1 MAAVTTSHRSS
12 PPVPPHPP
20 LYSFGVPWPDHNEG
34 LLYTDLSSKVLVSFL
49 LFASIRIATTLIEF
63 YSSKYKNSAPLQG
76 FVGRRKP
83 SCMFSLS
90 YCFGIGA
97 NMFSCILGQLASKN
111 TQSPVVYHRLP
122 WKEPFAPYLLDVLY
136 EDNDM
141 VAGMRTARYQAIPP
155 KINRRRP
162 IEGEIDRRRSIEGEK
177 GKKKKRKRRKKEK
190 RSTYFPAPSSSAH
203 RRCPRVASACASSPP
218 AGRGR
223 FFSRARRWIV
233 SLRGEKGRGDV
244 ASTFLRP
251 VRTVRYRYRDKLG
264 TPVRTGKPALS
275 KVQVLERDAQRNQAV
290 VQVEIHS
297 GRPHQIRIH
306 LAFAGHPLIG
316 KFM

>member
-1 MAAVTTSHRSS
+1 
-12 PPVPPHPP
+12 
-20 LYSFGVPWPDHNEG
+20 
-34 LLYTDLSSKVLVSFL
+34 LSSKVLVSFL

-136 EDNDM
+136 EDNNM

-177 GKKKKRKRRKKEK
+177 GKKKKKRKEE
-190 RSTYFPAPSSSAH
+190 YLFPRAILAGAPSL
-203 RRCPRVASACASSPP
+203 P
-218 AGRGR
+218 AGRQR
-223 FFSRARRWIV
+223 LCAVAARR
-233 SLRGEKGRGDV
+233 SQALFLPREEMDRLPARGERSRRRRLDLSPPCAYRPVPVPVAINKPSGLQVLPGGLFQQRTVLMQLQWKEWNKVSCDCSKRQMTHETHPVPVHRLGRG
-244 ASTFLRP
+244 T
-251 VRTVRYRYRDKLG
+251 
-264 TPVRTGKPALS
+264 
-275 KVQVLERDAQRNQAV
+275 
-290 VQVEIHS
+290 S
-297 GRPHQIRIH
+297 G
-306 LAFAGHPLIG
+306 LV
-316 KFM
+316 